1 MHVDRL
7 LLDTV
12 IADVMTLVPGIQTWL
27 PQALRECPVEL
38 ADDIVNLEKILRHL
52 HDRAVQ

>member
-7 LLDTV
+7 VLDTA
-12 IADVMTLVPGIQTWL
+12 IADIMALVPGIHGWL

-52 HDRAVQ
+52 HDRTVR